1 MTMKTIH
8 IKKGCDIPLK
18 GAPVQEIRDE
28 AAASEY
34 AVLGDDFIG
43 LKPRFLVSEGDYVKK
58 GDALFLHK
66 KNERIKFTSP
76 VAGEVKRINR
86 GEKRKFLSIVIRK
99 SGDDSVTFNKYSN
112 LNNIPAE
119 DIRNQLLESGLWTSF
134 ISRPYGKIADPE
146 TESPDI
152 FITAADTRP
161 LAPEVVKAI
170 DDNFDSFYDGV
181 DVISSLTKSKVFVC
195 IDDENFYIPSD
206 LPDNVEIVRFDG
218 PHPAGLAGT
227 HIHFLSPAS
236 REKSVWQIGYQDV
249 IAAGKLFRTGEIYTK
264 RVISI
269 AGEGV
274 REPALIRT
282 DIGADIFD
290 ILKSKLVNDNEHRVI
305 SGSPLYGKT
314 CDEPVNFLGKFDYQ
328 VSVIPEGGDRELFG
342 WLMPGKNK
350 FSVKNAFTGSLFKKK
365 FSIDTSVG
373 GSKRAIV
380 PIGSYEKVMPLDII
394 PTYLLRYLEVGD
406 IEIAEK
412 LGCMELLE
420 EDLSLCTFVCPG
432 KIDHCRNLRDV
443 LTTIEKET

>member
-1 MTMKTIH
+1 MKTIH

-18 GAPVQEIRDE
+18 GAPVQEISDE
-28 AAASEY
+28 ATSSEY

-43 LKPRFLVSEGDYVKK
+43 LKPRFLVSEGDSVKK

-66 KNERIKFTSP
+66 KDERIKFTSP
-76 VAGEVKRINR
+76 VAGEIKGINR

-99 SGDDSVTFNKYSN
+99 SGDDSVTFNKYSD
-112 LNNIPAE
+112 LRNIPVE
-119 DIRNQLLESGLWTSF
+119 EIKNQLLESGLWTTF
-134 ISRPYGKIADPE
+134 TSRPYGKIAHPE

-161 LAPEVVKAI
+161 FAPQVVKAI
-170 DDNFDSFYDGV
+170 DDNFGSFYDGV
-181 DVISSLTKSKVFVC
+181 DVISSLTKSKVFLC
-195 IDDENFYIPSD
+195 IDDENFHIPSD
-206 LPDNVEIVRFDG
+206 LPDNVEIVRFTG
-218 PHPAGLAGT
+218 PHPSGLAGT

-236 REKSVWQIGYQDV
+236 REKNVWQIGYQDV
-249 IAAGKLFRTGEIYTK
+249 IAAGKLFKTGEIYTK
-264 RVISI
+264 RVISV

-274 REPALIRT
+274 TEPALIKT
-282 DIGADIFD
+282 DIGVDVTQL
-290 ILKSKLVNDNEHRVI
+290 LKSKLSGEREYRVI
-305 SGSPLYGKT
+305 SGSPLYGKI
-314 CDEPVNFLGKFDYQ
+314 CEEPVNFLGKFDYQ

-342 WLMPGKNK
+342 WLVPGKNK

-365 FSIDTSVG
+365 FSIDTSLG
-373 GSKRAIV
+373 SSKRAIV

-406 IEIAEK
+406 IEMAEK

-432 KIDHCRNLRDV
+432 KIDHCKNLRDV